1 MSVMSGDEFL
11 LLIACSLVSV
21 FTWGPWLHQAA
32 TCARVG
38 CESRDRWGL
47 YLYPLLCAAMLL
59 VVLRFYASWDVQIS
73 PFYIGF
79 YLVMGAA
86 WVGIASRVLAV
97 FGLSARD
104 DVIERRNRAAGHA
117 IGGAL
122 IGLTLCFAGANIGN
136 GPGWWVV
143 IISAALSTVTFF
155 VLWILLNRFTHLA
168 DSVTIERDPA
178 SGLRLAGYFIA
189 SGLILGRAVAGDWT
203 SVDATVIDFV
213 KTAWPVLLVW
223 GAAVMME
230 RTFRPTHERP
240 LPPPLQYGLAPL
252 AAYVALASFFVAQ
265 AGPWS

>member
-1 MSVMSGDEFL
+1 MFELSGDEFL
-11 LLIACSLVSV
+11 AAVACTLVAL

-47 YLYPLLCAAMLL
+47 YLYPLACAAILL
-59 VVLRFYASWDVQIS
+59 AVLRRYSSWDVQGS
-73 PFYIGF
+73 TVYTGF
-79 YLVMGAA
+79 YLLLGAA
-86 WVGIASRVLAV
+86 WVGLGARFLGL

-122 IGLTLCFAGANIGN
+122 IGLTLCFAGGNIGD

-143 IISAALSTVTFF
+143 VFAAGLATMTFF
-155 VLWILLNRFTHLA
+155 FLWLFLNRVTHLA
-168 DSVTIERDPA
+168 DAVTIERDRA
-178 SGLRLAGYFIA
+178 SGLRLAGYFIG
-189 SGLILGRAVAGDWT
+189 SGLILGRAVAGDWI
-203 SVDATVIDFV
+203 SVDATMVDFV
-213 KTAWPVLLVW
+213 QTAWPVLLVW
-223 GAAVMME
+223 GAAALLE

-240 LPPPLQYGLAPL
+240 LPSPLTHGLAPL
-252 AAYVALASFFVAQ
+252 AAYVALASFFVMQ

>member
-1 MSVMSGDEFL
+1 MSGDEFL
-11 LLIACSLVSV
+11 VLVACVLVAI

-38 CESRDRWGL
+38 CEGRDRWGL
-47 YLYPLLCAAMLL
+47 YLYPLLCAAILAA
-59 VVLRFYASWDVQIS
+59 VLRFYSSWDVQS
-73 PFYIGF
+73 SALYTGF

-86 WVGIASRVLAV
+86 WVGIASRVLAL

-122 IGLTLCFAGANIGN
+122 IGLTLCFAGGNIGD

-143 IISAALSTVTFF
+143 VISAGLSTAVFF
-155 VLWILLNRFTHLA
+155 ILWNLLNRFTHLA
-168 DSVTIERDPA
+168 DSVTIERDRA
-178 SGLRLAGYFIA
+178 SGLRLAGYFIG
-189 SGLILGRAVAGDWT
+189 SGLILGRAVAGDWE
-203 SVDATVIDFV
+203 SIDATVVDFV

-223 GAAVMME
+223 GAAALME

-240 LPPPLQYGLAPL
+240 LPSPLTYGLAPL